1 MKIAL
6 LGYGKMGQTIEKI
19 ATERG
24 HEIVTRVNSP
34 ENFTL
39 ADADIA
45 IDFSVPTS
53 AVAHLTQCFEAGVP
67 VVSGTTGWLDSY
79 DKMTALCEKKKGAL
93 IYASNFSV
101 GVNLFFEFNKKLAQI
116 MAPRTEYKVAMTE
129 IHHTQKLDAPSGT
142 AITLAEGIIAQTEY
156 TNWELNEGQE
166 LLGEGLLPINSERE
180 GTVPGTHIINYNSE
194 IDTITLTHEAHS
206 RQGFA
211 LGAVIAAE
219 WLQGKQGI
227 YSMRDVLGI

>member
-19 ATERG
+19 AESRG
-24 HEIVTRVNSP
+24 HEIVSRVSSP

-39 ADADIA
+39 ENADIA
-45 IDFSVPTS
+45 IDFSIPDS
-53 AVAHLTQCFEAGVP
+53 AVNHITKCFEAGIP
-67 VVSGTTGWLDSY
+67 IVSGTTGWLDSY
-79 DKMTALCEKKKGAL
+79 EDMVALCKEKNGGF

-116 MAPRTEYKVAMTE
+116 MAPHNDYKVDMTE

-142 AITLAEGIIAQTEY
+142 AITLAEGIIETTPHTDWSLA
-156 TNWELNEGQE
+156 EGQSIKDNHI
-166 LLGEGLLPINSERE
+166 PITAERE
-180 GTVPGTHIINYNSE
+180 GTVPGTHIINYKSN
-194 IDTITLTHEAHS
+194 IDTITLSHEAHS

-211 LGAVIAAE
+211 QGAVVAAE
-219 WLQGKQGI
+219 WLLDKQGI
-227 YSMRDVLGI
+227 FSMRDVLGL